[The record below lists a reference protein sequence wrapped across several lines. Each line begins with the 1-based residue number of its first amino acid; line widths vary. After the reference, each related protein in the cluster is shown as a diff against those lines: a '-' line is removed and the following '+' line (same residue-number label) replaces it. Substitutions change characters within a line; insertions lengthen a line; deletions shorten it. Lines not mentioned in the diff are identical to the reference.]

1 VFNDEIATVEFAR
14 SQGFKLWQRKKKQIH
29 IEVNE
34 ETEKYE
40 ELGVVT
46 TKAVMGQ
53 FMTISAVKVVDT
65 SRDGGRRKNV
75 GILYMKGSLASLKH
89 YFARKESDLQY
100 LNEF

>member
-1 VFNDEIATVEFAR
+1 MIT
-14 SQGFKLWQRKKKQIH
+14 L
-29 IEVNE
+29 EVNDK
-34 ETEKYE
+34 TEQYD

-53 FMTISAVKVVDT
+53 FMTISAVRVKD
-65 SRDGGRRKNV
+65 SAI

-89 YFARKESDLQY
+89 YFARKESDLHF

>member
-1 VFNDEIATVEFAR
+1 MLT
-14 SQGFKLWQRKKKQIH
+14 L
-29 IEVNE
+29 EVNGTT
-34 ETEKYE
+34 ETYE

-65 SRDGGRRKNV
+65 AI